1 MPDRLGQINRQ
12 LCCTLVIIQLQWG
25 VQITTV
31 GKWPSFILYHRD
43 FKIRFQVSG
52 VRFQA
57 GSHFSTTDT

>member
-12 LCCTLVIIQLQWG
+12 LCCTMVIIQLQWG

-43 FKIRFQVSG
+43 FNDIWSYTAATAFLDYRKDNR
-52 VRFQA
+52 
-57 GSHFSTTDT
+57 